1 MPTIALS
8 ACTALLA
15 GSAAL
20 AAQAGTVEV
29 SYDPA
34 AAYADAGE
42 SPREREA
49 NLAALADTL
58 KALGARLPGADAVL
72 RVQLIDVDLAGTVRP
87 VGATGQPLRTLRGS
101 ADWPQIR
108 LRYTLVEGGIERRRG
123 EESLADM
130 NYSWRNP
137 GYGASPSEPL
147 RHEKRLLS
155 DWFEARFGSASAP
168 SQ

>member
-1 MPTIALS
+1 MHSIALS
-8 ACTALLA
+8 ACTAMLA

-58 KALGARLPGADAVL
+58 KALGARLPGADTVL

-87 VGATGQPLRTLRGS
+87 VGAGQPLRILRGS

-108 LRYTLVEGGIERRRG
+108 LRYTLFEGGSERRRG

-155 DWFEARFGSASAP
+155 DWFEARFGPASAP
-168 SQ
+168 AQ